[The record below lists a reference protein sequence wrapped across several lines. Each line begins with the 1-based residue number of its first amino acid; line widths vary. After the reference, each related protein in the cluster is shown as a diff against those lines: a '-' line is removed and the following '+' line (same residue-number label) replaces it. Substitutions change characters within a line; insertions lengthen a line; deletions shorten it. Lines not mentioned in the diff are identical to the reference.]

1 MFSSTKMFHAYGLG
15 NNLSFPLSAGATSV
29 YLTGR
34 PTPAA
39 ILERVRA
46 HRPSLLFSVPALY
59 NAMLADPEF
68 DRVDWSGVRLGIS
81 AAEPL
86 PPEIWR
92 QFHAR
97 TGIEILDG
105 IGSTEMLHIY
115 CSNRS
120 GEVRPGTSGKPV
132 GNYQLEIRDPEG
144 ELTEVGEAGEMWV
157 SGPSLLSAYWNQP
170 DRTGDK
176 IRGEWF
182 LSGDRYTRDG
192 DGYYTYEGRVDDM
205 MKIGGLWVSPIE
217 MENRLMEHESVREA
231 AVVGIDIDNR
241 SRIKASVILA
251 DGYEG
256 DEALIAILQDWC
268 KAALQRYE
276 FPHLVE
282 YVDDFPRT
290 APARSNGSG
299 SGSRSAL
306 PDGH

>member
-1 MFSSTKMFHAYGLG
+1 MRQAKCGSAAPASSAPTG
-15 NNLSFPLSAGATSV
+15 TS
-29 YLTGR
+29 LTG
-34 PTPAA
+34 
-39 ILERVRA
+39 
-46 HRPSLLFSVPALY
+46 
-59 NAMLADPEF
+59 LAT
-68 DRVDWSGVRLGIS
+68 RS
-81 AAEPL
+81 AA
-86 PPEIWR
+86 
-92 QFHAR
+92 
-97 TGIEILDG
+97 
-105 IGSTEMLHIY
+105 
-115 CSNRS
+115 S
-120 GEVRPGTSGKPV
+120 G
-132 GNYQLEIRDPEG
+132 
-144 ELTEVGEAGEMWV
+144 
-157 SGPSLLSAYWNQP
+157 
-170 DRTGDK
+170 
-176 IRGEWF
+176 F

-290 APARSNGSG
+290 ATGKIQRF
-299 SGSRSAL
+299 RL
-306 PDGH
+306 RQ